1 MSSRIVNTA
10 RNANRIV
17 NTSARAKTLDSVT
30 VGKALGAQPTG
41 HKLGKD
47 TNPIT
52 LYQMR
57 NELSRLL
64 SSAGGRPSL
73 AGMQDKVKIPRFSQ
87 DWVKLEALANSAAEG
102 MAFRPSP
109 AHVAAVL
116 LHEALER
123 FSDEEVRQ
131 VVTKRMTA

>member
-1 MSSRIVNTA
+1 MSNRIVNTA
-10 RNANRIV
+10 KRATRIV
-17 NTSARAKTLDSVT
+17 NTSPRANVLDGAIVAKTL
-30 VGKALGAQPTG
+30 GGRPTG
-41 HKLGKD
+41 YKLGKD
-47 TNPIT
+47 TSPIT
-52 LYQMR
+52 LFQVR
-57 NELSRLL
+57 EELSRLL

-87 DWVKLEALANSAAEG
+87 DWVKIEALADTAAQG

-131 VVTKRMTA
+131 AVRQQMAA

>member
-1 MSSRIVNTA
+1 MSNAIVNTA
-10 RNANRIV
+10 KRAARIV
-17 NTSARAKTLDSVT
+17 NTSPRAKALDGAAIT
-30 VGKALGAQPTG
+30 EALGGRPTG
-41 HKLGKD
+41 YKLGKD

-52 LYQMR
+52 LFQVR
-57 NELSRLL
+57 HELNRLL

-87 DWVKLEALANSAAEG
+87 DWVKIEALAETAAQG

-109 AHVAAVL
+109 GHVAAVL

-123 FSDEEVRQ
+123 LSDEEVRRIVRQ
-131 VVTKRMTA
+131 RMAA

>member
-1 MSSRIVNTA
+1 MSSRIVNTTKPA
-10 RNANRIV
+10 ARIV
-17 NTSARAKTLDSVT
+17 NTSARAKALQGAA
-30 VGKALGAQPTG
+30 VGKALGGQVTG
-41 HKLGKD
+41 YRLGTD

-57 NELSRLL
+57 EELSRLL

-73 AGMQDKVKIPRFSQ
+73 AGMHDKVKIPRFSQ
-87 DWVKLEALANSAAEG
+87 DWVKIEALANTAAEG

-123 FSDEEVRQ
+123 FSDDDVRR
-131 VVTKRMTA
+131 VVNRRMAA

>member
-1 MSSRIVNTA
+1 MNSRIVNTA
-10 RNANRIV
+10 KRATRIV
-17 NTSARAKTLDSVT
+17 NTSVHARALDAAT
-30 VGKALGAQPTG
+30 VAAALSARPTG
-41 HKLGKD
+41 YQLGKD
-47 TNPIT
+47 TSPFT

-57 NELSRLL
+57 EELSRLL

-87 DWVKLEALANSAAEG
+87 DWVKIEALANTAAVG
-102 MAFRPSP
+102 MTFRPSP

-123 FSDEEVRQ
+123 FSDEELQ
-131 VVTKRMTA
+131 VVAQRMTT